1 MNAVVD
7 CKSDKVEAA
16 NCATRVIEKDKVV
29 AIIGPS
35 NSDTNLAITKIVRT
49 SEIPAIVV
57 SSTNPLITVG
67 KECLLSEL
75 QVR

>member
-1 MNAVVD
+1 MNVVVD

-16 NCATRVIEKDKVV
+16 HCATRVIEKDKVV

-35 NSDTNLAITKIVRT
+35 TSAPPLAITKIVRT

-67 KECLLSEL
+67 KGVLLSEL

>member
-1 MNAVVD
+1 M
-7 CKSDKVEAA
+7 
-16 NCATRVIEKDKVV
+16 

-57 SSTNPLITVG
+57 SRTNSLITVD
-67 KECLLSEL
+67 KEVLLSEL

>member
-35 NSDTNLAITKIVRT
+35 NSDTSLAITKLVST

-57 SSTNPLITVG
+57 SSTNPLITVDR
-67 KECLLSEL
+67 EVLLSEL